1 MPLLFLQSGKLY
13 FMSLINISVVSVWS
27 RLCSRFSAALVIRL
41 GDVLGLLKVFDQF
54 HLKRKKDLLL
64 EQLTVVTGI
73 RQICRLFWREV
84 RAWADPGSHFP
95 SKDTAIPNS
104 YWWAPPSNADAV
116 PRAPSINNVDFWFGI
131 YFVLFYFC
139 VFCKWKWNL
148 SIDLFLIYLIPT
160 LAEHFVFTS
169 SL

>member
-41 GDVLGLLKVFDQF
+41 GDVLGLLKVFDQS

-84 RAWADPGSHFP
+84 RA
-95 SKDTAIPNS
+95 
-104 YWWAPPSNADAV
+104 
-116 PRAPSINNVDFWFGI
+116 
-131 YFVLFYFC
+131 
-139 VFCKWKWNL
+139 
-148 SIDLFLIYLIPT
+148 
-160 LAEHFVFTS
+160 
-169 SL
+169 

>member
-27 RLCSRFSAALVIRL
+27 RLCRRFSAALVIRL
-41 GDVLGLLKVFDQF
+41 GEVLGLLKVFDQF

-116 PRAPSINNVDFWFGI
+116 PRAPSRLGSWKGCMEPRKGNKEHKPCPEGRGI
-131 YFVLFYFC
+131 ELRAR
-139 VFCKWKWNL
+139 WPGL
-148 SIDLFLIYLIPT
+148 MLL
-160 LAEHFVFTS
+160 EHFFKNAW
-169 SL
+169 LQ

>member
-1 MPLLFLQSGKLY
+1 MSLLFLQSGKLY

-41 GDVLGLLKVFDQF
+41 GDVLGLLKVFNQS

-84 RAWADPGSHFP
+84 RTWADPGSHFP
-95 SKDTAIPNS
+95 SRDTAKPNS
-104 YWWAPPSNADAV
+104 YQWAPPSNPDAV
-116 PRAPSINNVDFWFGI
+116 PRAPSRLGSWKGCMEPRKENKEHKLCPEGRGI
-131 YFVLFYFC
+131 KL
-139 VFCKWKWNL
+139 KARWPGL
-148 SIDLFLIYLIPT
+148 MLLERFLKNAL
-160 LAEHFVFTS
+160 LQ
-169 SL
+169 